1 MRGGKRPGAGR
12 KRGSLSK
19 KTTEIAQRVIAEG
32 ITPLEVLISS
42 MRAALIEGDRDKACQ
57 WADRAAPYVHP
68 RLAAVEHS
76 GNADN
81 PLAFEVVSGVT
92 RISDMMDDADT
103 DGAEQT
109 TH

>member
-19 KTTEIAQRVIAEG
+19 KTTEVAVRAIEGG
-32 ITPLEVLISS
+32 ITPLEVLLKS
-42 MRAALIEGDRDKACQ
+42 MRAAWQANDKDKACQ
-57 WADRAAPYVHP
+57 WAERAAPYVHA

-76 GNADN
+76 GNAAK
-81 PLAFEVVSGVT
+81 PLAFEVISGVM
-92 RISDMMDDADT
+92 RGSDIVTDD
-103 DGAEQT
+103 DGDRPQT

>member
-19 KTTEIAQRVIAEG
+19 KTTEIAVKAIEGG
-32 ITPLEVLISS
+32 ITPLEVLIKS
-42 MRAALIEGDRDKACQ
+42 MQAAWKANDKDKACQ
-57 WADRAAPYVHP
+57 WAEKAAPYVHA

-76 GNADN
+76 GNKDN
-81 PLAFEVVSGVT
+81 PLAFEVISGVMRGADIVT
-92 RISDMMDDADT
+92 DDDT
-103 DGAEQT
+103 DSRPQT